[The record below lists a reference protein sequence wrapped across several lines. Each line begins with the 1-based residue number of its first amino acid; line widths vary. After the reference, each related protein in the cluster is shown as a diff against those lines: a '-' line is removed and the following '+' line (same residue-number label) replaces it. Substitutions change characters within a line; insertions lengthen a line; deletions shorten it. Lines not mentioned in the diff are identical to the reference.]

1 MSGFTREEI
10 EEFVN
15 LARKH
20 GLISV
25 EIRQGEKALR
35 FELGPEPSSSA
46 SNEVALISTEKEI
59 PEEVGIVRSNL
70 VGYFR
75 NLEIP
80 IKPGDVVQEDT
91 IIGIIESLGLEN
103 EVFAGVDGIIEEIFV
118 VDGQPVEYGQPIAQ
132 IRKRTPIAIE
142 TRE

>member
-20 GLISV
+20 GLTSV

-35 FELGPEPSSSA
+35 FELGPEPASPSSK
-46 SNEVALISTEKEI
+46 VALIATEKET
-59 PEEVGIVRSNL
+59 PEEVSIVRSNL

-75 NLEIP
+75 NLQTP
-80 IKPGDVVQEDT
+80 IKPGDMVQEDT

-103 EVFAGVDGIIEEIFV
+103 EIFAGVDGIIEEIFV
-118 VDGQPVEYGQPIAQ
+118 VDGQPVEYGQPIAK
-132 IRKRTPIAIE
+132 IRKRTPVAIE